1 MADLQSGLITT
12 EIKEMRTDI
21 NELLKHRFECELLH
35 KQHEEHGRRRDDTTR
50 QLTESNIILARSIA
64 DMTVNMAVTNE
75 LVEKVV
81 NIIDV
86 DNGAPEIKI
95 VRNTIGAWKV
105 FLIVG
110 TTAGV
115 IAGIIAAYTAI
126 MGL

>member
-126 MGL
+126 IGL

>member
-1 MADLQSGLITT
+1 MENLQSGLITT

-126 MGL
+126 IGL

>member
-1 MADLQSGLITT
+1 MQDLQSGLITT

-126 MGL
+126 IGL

>member
-1 MADLQSGLITT
+1 MEDLQSGLIMT

-21 NELLKHRFECELLH
+21 NELLKHRFECDLLH

-50 QLTESNIILARSIA
+50 QLTESNIILAKSIA
-64 DMTVNMAVTNE
+64 DMNVNMAVTNE

-81 NIIDV
+81 DIIDV

-115 IAGIIAAYTAI
+115 IAGIITAYTAI
-126 MGL
+126 IGL